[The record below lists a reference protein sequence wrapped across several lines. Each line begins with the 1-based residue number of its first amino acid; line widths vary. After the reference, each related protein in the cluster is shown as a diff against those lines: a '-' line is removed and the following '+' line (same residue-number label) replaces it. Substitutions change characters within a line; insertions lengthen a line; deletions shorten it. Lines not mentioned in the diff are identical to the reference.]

1 MLLFLAGDMISAPS
15 CLQGGVVHPKTLL
28 HKEQSSYL
36 DAQGLQDNSGWKVQF
51 AIYICA
57 CVSSFFLMNCSNIFE
72 REIFISLAS
81 SGALPVRNTQLC
93 S

>member
-28 HKEQSSYL
+28 HKEQSSCL

-51 AIYICA
+51 AIYIY
-57 CVSSFFLMNCSNIFE
+57 
-72 REIFISLAS
+72 
-81 SGALPVRNTQLC
+81 VRVFPHF